1 MSNGTLREFKMGS
14 FGTRLVAGGV
24 LAVLG
29 LIVLKFI
36 IGLVGAIFGIFMFV
50 LTTVV
55 PIVLI
60 GMVVVWLFRKLT
72 KKDRTVTTTTP

>member
-1 MSNGTLREFKMGS
+1 MGS
-14 FGTRLVAGGV
+14 FGARVVAGGV

-29 LIVLKFI
+29 LVALKFI
-36 IGLVGAIFGIFMFV
+36 IGLVGAVLGIFMFV

-60 GMVVVWLFRKLT
+60 GLVVVWLFRKLT
-72 KKDRTVTTTTP
+72 KKEHTKTTP

>member
-1 MSNGTLREFKMGS
+1 MRSMGS
-14 FGTRLVAGGV
+14 RLVVGGA

-36 IGLVGAIFGIFMFV
+36 IGLVGAVLGFFMFI
-50 LTTVV
+50 LTTVL

-60 GMVVVWLFRKLT
+60 GMVVVWIFRKLT
-72 KKDRTVTTTTP
+72 RKEPTVTTP

>member
-1 MSNGTLREFKMGS
+1 MSNGTLREYKMGS
-14 FGTRLVAGGV
+14 FGTKLVAGGV

-29 LIVLKFI
+29 YMVLKFI
-36 IGLVGAIFGIFMFV
+36 IGLFGAIFGIFMFV

-72 KKDRTVTTTTP
+72 KKEQSVTTP

>member
-1 MSNGTLREFKMGS
+1 MSNRTLLESTMGS
-14 FGTRLVAGGV
+14 LGARFVVGGA

-36 IGLVGAIFGIFMFV
+36 IGLLGAIMGLFMFV

-60 GMVVVWLFRKLT
+60 GLVVVWIFRKLT
-72 KKDRTVTTTTP
+72 RKQPSVTTP

>member
-1 MSNGTLREFKMGS
+1 MSNGTSLESKMGS
-14 FGTRLVAGGV
+14 FGARLVVGGA

-36 IGLVGAIFGIFMFV
+36 IGLLGAIMGLFMFV

-55 PIVLI
+55 PIVLV
-60 GMVVVWLFRKLT
+60 GLVVVWIFRKLSR
-72 KKDRTVTTTTP
+72 KQQSVTTP